1 MDDPL
6 RVKILQILY
15 NKQLDA
21 YRITQHLKKFGHKKA
36 LTTIRHHLDIL
47 KTAGLIEIVK
57 IEESRGAII
66 KYYGTS
72 AKFLEF
78 DLPGDFNSR
87 YASIIKSTSSKL
99 EKLCSTISKK
109 IPKKQNDPD
118 FHDYLVMEIIA
129 RATTAVLEKNNILFY
144 FYNHFSYNFWVL
156 KYMNHLS
163 WYIT

>member
-1 MDDPL
+1 MAVLLKKNISINRIITIGIEHAKAVDDPL

-87 YASIIKSTSSKL
+87 YASIIKSTSLKL

-118 FHDYLVMEIIA
+118 FHDYLVMEIIT
-129 RATTAVLEKNNILFY
+129 RATTAVLEK
-144 FYNHFSYNFWVL
+144 
-156 KYMNHLS
+156 K
-163 WYIT
+163 

>member
-1 MDDPL
+1 MAVLLKKNISVNRIITIGIEHAKAVDDPL

-36 LTTIRHHLDIL
+36 LTTISHHLDIL

-87 YASIIKSTSSKL
+87 YASIIKSTSLKL

-118 FHDYLVMEIIA
+118 FHDYLVMEIVS
-129 RATTAVLEKNNILFY
+129 RATTAVLEK
-144 FYNHFSYNFWVL
+144 
-156 KYMNHLS
+156 K
-163 WYIT
+163 

>member
-1 MDDPL
+1 M
-6 RVKILQILY
+6 KILQILY

-87 YASIIKSTSSKL
+87 YASIIKSTSLKL

-118 FHDYLVMEIIA
+118 FHDYLVMEIVS
-129 RATTAVLEKNNILFY
+129 RATT
-144 FYNHFSYNFWVL
+144 
-156 KYMNHLS
+156 
-163 WYIT
+163 

>member
-1 MDDPL
+1 MAVLLKKNISVNRIITIGIEHAKAVDDPL

-87 YASIIKSTSSKL
+87 YASIIKSTSLKL
-99 EKLCSTISKK
+99 EKLCLTISKK

-118 FHDYLVMEIIA
+118 FHDYLVMEIVS
-129 RATTAVLEKNNILFY
+129 RATTAVLEK
-144 FYNHFSYNFWVL
+144 
-156 KYMNHLS
+156 K
-163 WYIT
+163 

>member
-1 MDDPL
+1 M
-6 RVKILQILY
+6 
-15 NKQLDA
+15 NA

-47 KTAGLIEIVK
+47 KTAGLIEVVK
-57 IEESRGAII
+57 IEESRGAVI

-72 AKFLEF
+72 VKFIEF
-78 DLPGDFNSR
+78 DLPRDFNNR

-118 FHDYLVMEIIA
+118 FHDYLIMEIIN
-129 RATTAVLEKNNILFY
+129 RSITTVLEK
-144 FYNHFSYNFWVL
+144 
-156 KYMNHLS
+156 K
-163 WYIT
+163 

>member
-1 MDDPL
+1 MGVLLKKNISINRIIISSIEHAKAMDDPL

-21 YRITQHLKKFGHKKA
+21 YRITQQLKKFGHKKA

-47 KTAGLIEIVK
+47 KLSGLIEIVK

-72 AKFLEF
+72 TKLLGFN
-78 DLPGDFNSR
+78 LPGDFDAR

-109 IPKKQNDPD
+109 IPKKQIDPD
-118 FHDYLVMEIIA
+118 FHDYLVMEIIN
-129 RATTAVLEKNNILFY
+129 RATTTVLEK
-144 FYNHFSYNFWVL
+144 
-156 KYMNHLS
+156 K
-163 WYIT
+163 

>member
-1 MDDPL
+1 MAVLLKKNININRIITIGVEHAKAVDDPL

-78 DLPGDFNSR
+78 DLPGDFNTR
-87 YASIIKSTSSKL
+87 YASIIKSTSLKL
-99 EKLCSTISKK
+99 EKLCSIISKK

-129 RATTAVLEKNNILFY
+129 RATTAVLEK
-144 FYNHFSYNFWVL
+144 
-156 KYMNHLS
+156 K
-163 WYIT
+163 

>member
-1 MDDPL
+1 MAVLLKKNISINRIITIGIEHAKAIDDPL

-87 YASIIKSTSSKL
+87 YASIIKSTSLKL

-118 FHDYLVMEIIA
+118 FHDYLVIEIIN
-129 RATTAVLEKNNILFY
+129 RAITTVLEK
-144 FYNHFSYNFWVL
+144 
-156 KYMNHLS
+156 K
-163 WYIT
+163 

>member
-1 MDDPL
+1 MAVLLKKNISINRIITIGIEHAKAIDDPL

-87 YASIIKSTSSKL
+87 YASIIKSTSLKL

-118 FHDYLVMEIIA
+118 FHDYLVMEIVS
-129 RATTAVLEKNNILFY
+129 RATTAVLEK
-144 FYNHFSYNFWVL
+144 
-156 KYMNHLS
+156 K
-163 WYIT
+163 

>member
-1 MDDPL
+1 MAVLLKKNISVNRIITIGIEHAKAIDDPL

-87 YASIIKSTSSKL
+87 YTSIIKSTSLKL

-129 RATTAVLEKNNILFY
+129 RATTAVLEK
-144 FYNHFSYNFWVL
+144 
-156 KYMNHLS
+156 K
-163 WYIT
+163 

>member
-1 MDDPL
+1 MAVLLKKNININRIITIGVEHAKAVDDPL

-72 AKFLEF
+72 TKFLEF

-87 YASIIKSTSSKL
+87 YASIIKSTSLKL
-99 EKLCSTISKK
+99 EKLCLTISKK
-109 IPKKQNDPD
+109 ISKKQNDPD
-118 FHDYLVMEIIA
+118 FHDYLVMEIIT
-129 RATTAVLEKNNILFY
+129 RATTTVLEK
-144 FYNHFSYNFWVL
+144 
-156 KYMNHLS
+156 K
-163 WYIT
+163 

>member
-1 MDDPL
+1 MAVLLKKNISINRIITIGMEHAKAVDDPL

-87 YASIIKSTSSKL
+87 YASIIKSTSLKL

-118 FHDYLVMEIIA
+118 FHDYLVMEIVS
-129 RATTAVLEKNNILFY
+129 RATTAVLEK
-144 FYNHFSYNFWVL
+144 
-156 KYMNHLS
+156 K
-163 WYIT
+163 

>member
-1 MDDPL
+1 MAVLLKKNISINRIITIGIEHAKAVDDPL

-87 YASIIKSTSSKL
+87 YASIIKSTSLKL

-118 FHDYLVMEIIA
+118 FHDYLVIEIIN
-129 RATTAVLEKNNILFY
+129 RAITTVLEK
-144 FYNHFSYNFWVL
+144 
-156 KYMNHLS
+156 K
-163 WYIT
+163 

>member
-1 MDDPL
+1 MAVLLKKNININRIITIGIEHAKAVDDPL

-72 AKFLEF
+72 TKFLEF

-87 YASIIKSTSSKL
+87 YASIIKSTSLKL

-118 FHDYLVMEIIA
+118 FHDYLVMEIVS
-129 RATTAVLEKNNILFY
+129 RATTAVLEK
-144 FYNHFSYNFWVL
+144 
-156 KYMNHLS
+156 K
-163 WYIT
+163 

>member
-1 MDDPL
+1 MAVLLKKNNSVNRIITIGIEHAKAVDDPL

-87 YASIIKSTSSKL
+87 YASIIKSTSLKL

-118 FHDYLVMEIIA
+118 FHDYLVMEIVS
-129 RATTAVLEKNNILFY
+129 RATTAVLEK
-144 FYNHFSYNFWVL
+144 
-156 KYMNHLS
+156 K
-163 WYIT
+163 

>member
-1 MDDPL
+1 MAVLLKKNISINRIITIGIEHAKAVDDPL

-78 DLPGDFNSR
+78 DLPGDFNTR
-87 YASIIKSTSSKL
+87 YASIIKSTSLKL

-118 FHDYLVMEIIA
+118 FHDYLVMEIIN
-129 RATTAVLEKNNILFY
+129 RAITTVLEK
-144 FYNHFSYNFWVL
+144 
-156 KYMNHLS
+156 K
-163 WYIT
+163 

>member
-1 MDDPL
+1 MAVLLKKNISVNRIITIGIEHAKAVDDPL

-87 YASIIKSTSSKL
+87 YASIIKSTSLKL

-118 FHDYLVMEIIA
+118 FHDYLVKEIVS
-129 RATTAVLEKNNILFY
+129 RATTAVLEK
-144 FYNHFSYNFWVL
+144 
-156 KYMNHLS
+156 K
-163 WYIT
+163 

>member
-1 MDDPL
+1 MAVLLKKNISVNRIITIGIEHAKAVDDPL

-87 YASIIKSTSSKL
+87 YASIIKSTSLKL

-118 FHDYLVMEIIA
+118 FHDYLVMEVIN
-129 RATTAVLEKNNILFY
+129 RATTAILEK
-144 FYNHFSYNFWVL
+144 
-156 KYMNHLS
+156 K
-163 WYIT
+163 

>member
-1 MDDPL
+1 MAVLLKKNISINRIITIGIEHAKAVDDPL

-118 FHDYLVMEIIA
+118 FHDYLVMEIVS
-129 RATTAVLEKNNILFY
+129 RATTAVLEK
-144 FYNHFSYNFWVL
+144 
-156 KYMNHLS
+156 K
-163 WYIT
+163 

>member
-1 MDDPL
+1 MAVLLKKNISINRIITIGIEHAKAVDDPL

-78 DLPGDFNSR
+78 DLPGDFNTR
-87 YASIIKSTSSKL
+87 YASIIKSTSLKL
-99 EKLCSTISKK
+99 EKLCSAISKK

-118 FHDYLVMEIIA
+118 FHDYLVMEIIT
-129 RATTAVLEKNNILFY
+129 RATTTVLERK
-144 FYNHFSYNFWVL
+144 
-156 KYMNHLS
+156 
-163 WYIT
+163 

>member
-1 MDDPL
+1 MAVLLKKNISVNRIITIGIEHAKAVDDPL

-87 YASIIKSTSSKL
+87 YASIIKSTSLKL

-118 FHDYLVMEIIA
+118 FHDYLVMEIIS
-129 RATTAVLEKNNILFY
+129 RATTAVLEK
-144 FYNHFSYNFWVL
+144 
-156 KYMNHLS
+156 K
-163 WYIT
+163 

>member
-1 MDDPL
+1 MGVLLKKNIRINKIIITTVERTKAMDDPL

-21 YRITQHLKKFGHKKA
+21 YRITQKLKKFGHKKA

-47 KTAGLIEIVK
+47 KTSGLIEIVK

-72 AKFLEF
+72 VKLLEF
-78 DLPGDFNSR
+78 DLPGDFDVR
-87 YASIIKSTSSKL
+87 YAPIIKSTSSKL

-118 FHDYLVMEIIA
+118 FHDYLVMEVIN
-129 RATTAVLEKNNILFY
+129 RAATAILEK
-144 FYNHFSYNFWVL
+144 
-156 KYMNHLS
+156 K
-163 WYIT
+163 

>member
-1 MDDPL
+1 MAVLLKKNISINRIITIGIEHAKAVDDPL

-78 DLPGDFNSR
+78 DLPGDFNTR
-87 YASIIKSTSSKL
+87 YASIIKSTSLKL

-118 FHDYLVMEIIA
+118 FHDYLVMEIIT
-129 RATTAVLEKNNILFY
+129 RATTTVLEK
-144 FYNHFSYNFWVL
+144 
-156 KYMNHLS
+156 K
-163 WYIT
+163 

>member
-1 MDDPL
+1 MAVLLKKNISINRIITIGIEHAKAVDDPL

-87 YASIIKSTSSKL
+87 YASIIKSTSLKL

-118 FHDYLVMEIIA
+118 FHDYLVMEIIS
-129 RATTAVLEKNNILFY
+129 RATTAVLEK
-144 FYNHFSYNFWVL
+144 
-156 KYMNHLS
+156 K
-163 WYIT
+163 

>member
-1 MDDPL
+1 MAVLLKKNISINRIITIGIEHAKAIDDPL

-47 KTAGLIEIVK
+47 KTAGLIEVVK

-78 DLPGDFNSR
+78 DLPGDFNTR
-87 YASIIKSTSSKL
+87 YASIIKSTSLKL

-118 FHDYLVMEIIA
+118 FHDYLVMEIIT
-129 RATTAVLEKNNILFY
+129 RATTTVLEK
-144 FYNHFSYNFWVL
+144 
-156 KYMNHLS
+156 K
-163 WYIT
+163 

>member
-1 MDDPL
+1 MAVLLKKNISVNRIITIGIEHAKAVDDPL

-87 YASIIKSTSSKL
+87 YASIIKSTSLKL
-99 EKLCSTISKK
+99 GKLCSTISKK

-118 FHDYLVMEIIA
+118 FHDYLVMEIVS
-129 RATTAVLEKNNILFY
+129 RATTAVLEK
-144 FYNHFSYNFWVL
+144 
-156 KYMNHLS
+156 K
-163 WYIT
+163 

>member
-1 MDDPL
+1 MAVLLKKNISVNRIITIGIEHAKAVDDPL

-36 LTTIRHHLDIL
+36 LTTIRHHIDIL

-87 YASIIKSTSSKL
+87 YASIIKSTSLKL

-118 FHDYLVMEIIA
+118 FHDYLVMEIVS
-129 RATTAVLEKNNILFY
+129 RATTAVLEK
-144 FYNHFSYNFWVL
+144 
-156 KYMNHLS
+156 K
-163 WYIT
+163 

>member
-1 MDDPL
+1 MAVLLKKNISINRIITIGIEHAKAVDDPL

-87 YASIIKSTSSKL
+87 YASIIKSTSLKL

-118 FHDYLVMEIIA
+118 FHDYLVMEIVS
-129 RATTAVLEKNNILFY
+129 RATTAVLEK
-144 FYNHFSYNFWVL
+144 
-156 KYMNHLS
+156 K
-163 WYIT
+163 

>member
-1 MDDPL
+1 MAVLLKKNISINRIITIGIEHAKAVDDPL

-78 DLPGDFNSR
+78 DLPGDFNTR
-87 YASIIKSTSSKL
+87 YASIIKSTSLKL

-129 RATTAVLEKNNILFY
+129 RATTAVLEK
-144 FYNHFSYNFWVL
+144 
-156 KYMNHLS
+156 K
-163 WYIT
+163 

>member
-1 MDDPL
+1 MAVLLKKNISVNRIITIGIEHAKAVDDPL

-15 NKQLDA
+15 YKQLDA

-72 AKFLEF
+72 VKFLEF

-87 YASIIKSTSSKL
+87 YASIIKSTSLKL

-118 FHDYLVMEIIA
+118 FHDYLVMEIVS
-129 RATTAVLEKNNILFY
+129 RATTAVLEK
-144 FYNHFSYNFWVL
+144 
-156 KYMNHLS
+156 K
-163 WYIT
+163 

>member
-1 MDDPL
+1 MAVLLKKNISINRIITIGIEHAKAVDDPL

-129 RATTAVLEKNNILFY
+129 RATTAVLEK
-144 FYNHFSYNFWVL
+144 
-156 KYMNHLS
+156 K
-163 WYIT
+163 

>member
-1 MDDPL
+1 MAVLLKKNISINRIITIGIEHAKAVDDPL

-47 KTAGLIEIVK
+47 KTAGLIEVVK
-57 IEESRGAII
+57 IEESRGAVI

-72 AKFLEF
+72 VKFIEF
-78 DLPGDFNSR
+78 DLPRDFNNR

-118 FHDYLVMEIIA
+118 FHDYLVMEIIN
-129 RATTAVLEKNNILFY
+129 RAITTVLEK
-144 FYNHFSYNFWVL
+144 
-156 KYMNHLS
+156 K
-163 WYIT
+163 

>member
-1 MDDPL
+1 MAVLLKKNISINRIITIGIEHAKAVDDPL

-47 KTAGLIEIVK
+47 RTAGLIEIVK

-87 YASIIKSTSSKL
+87 YASIIKSTSLKL

-129 RATTAVLEKNNILFY
+129 RATTAVLEK
-144 FYNHFSYNFWVL
+144 
-156 KYMNHLS
+156 K
-163 WYIT
+163 

>member
-1 MDDPL
+1 MAVLLKKNISINRIITIGIEHAKAVDDPL

-78 DLPGDFNSR
+78 DLPGDFNTR
-87 YASIIKSTSSKL
+87 YASIIKSTSLKL

-118 FHDYLVMEIIA
+118 FHDYLVMEIIT
-129 RATTAVLEKNNILFY
+129 RATTAVLEK
-144 FYNHFSYNFWVL
+144 
-156 KYMNHLS
+156 K
-163 WYIT
+163 

>member
-1 MDDPL
+1 
-6 RVKILQILY
+6 
-15 NKQLDA
+15 LDA

-47 KTAGLIEIVK
+47 KTAGLIEVVK
-57 IEESRGAII
+57 IEESRGAVI

-72 AKFLEF
+72 VKFIEF
-78 DLPGDFNSR
+78 DLPRDFNNR

-118 FHDYLVMEIIA
+118 FHDYLVMEIIN
-129 RATTAVLEKNNILFY
+129 RAITTVLEK
-144 FYNHFSYNFWVL
+144 
-156 KYMNHLS
+156 K
-163 WYIT
+163 

>member
-87 YASIIKSTSSKL
+87 YASIIKSTSLKL

-118 FHDYLVMEIIA
+118 FHDYLVMEIIT
-129 RATTAVLEKNNILFY
+129 RATTTVLEK
-144 FYNHFSYNFWVL
+144 
-156 KYMNHLS
+156 K
-163 WYIT
+163 

>member
-1 MDDPL
+1 MAVLLKKNISINRIITIGIEHAKAVDDPL

-87 YASIIKSTSSKL
+87 YASIIKSTSLKL

-118 FHDYLVMEIIA
+118 FHDYLVMEIIN
-129 RATTAVLEKNNILFY
+129 RAITTVLEK
-144 FYNHFSYNFWVL
+144 
-156 KYMNHLS
+156 K
-163 WYIT
+163 